1 MAHREFHTYTSGFK
15 LTVHAALTKH
25 DIVRLCRALEAQFG
39 PEHSFRPE
47 PISDGFIQWT
57 RWPGCDDADYGY
69 KCMRLHKSPMRPTQ
83 IHRRSARA
91 MEQFVCKYKAHSE
104 YKWPWVGTD
113 VMEAWDNDAE
123 HALPVGEYTTFLKAF
138 DAAFGWTVEELLVF
152 KRCLEEELDVQVK
165 CVPKQSKLG
174 FRPPRSGTR

>member
-57 RWPGCDDADYGY
+57 RWQGREDAGTRGY
-69 KCMRLHKSPMRPTQ
+69 KCMRLHKAPMRIQ
-83 IHRRSARA
+83 QRSVRA
-91 MEQFVCKYKAHSE
+91 MEQFMRKYKAHSKYE
-104 YKWPWVGTD
+104 WPWVGAD
-113 VMEAWDNDAE
+113 VMEAWENDADD
-123 HALPVGEYTTFLKAF
+123 AVPVGEYTTFLKAF
-138 DAAFGWTVEELLVF
+138 DAAFGWTVDELLVF
-152 KRCLEEELDVQVK
+152 KRCLEEEFDVQVK
-165 CVPKQSKLG
+165 SVPKQNKLS
-174 FRPPRSGTR
+174 FRPPQSRTRL

>member
-1 MAHREFHTYTSGFK
+1 MAHSEFHTYTSGFK

-104 YKWPWVGTD
+104 YMWLWVD
-113 VMEAWDNDAE
+113 VMEAWENDVV
-123 HALPVGEYTTFLKAF
+123 PVGEYTTFLKAF
-138 DAAFGWTVEELLVF
+138 DAAFGWTVEELLAF
-152 KRCLEEELDVQVK
+152 KRCLEEGFDVKVR
-165 CVPKQSKLG
+165 CVPAQRKIG
-174 FRPPRSGTR
+174 VRTPRVTLR